1 MESNTTW
8 EVHPIASLYLEIV
21 MNQTSLKRD
30 INEIIFNSIY
40 YGMEPW
46 WFITFHYKDHKTKEA
61 EILEDIHD
69 LKNKLKRL
77 IYKNRDPKVIGIG
90 KFYYPKCLFI
100 NERSRWGTEQ
110 FHTHMILER
119 LPSKINTQASVETLF
134 KKDLPARIK
143 AMSKWK
149 RVDVQ
154 RVSTEYCDLQR
165 LSRYLAKQNS
175 FDTITIDLFNSDL

>member
-1 MESNTTW
+1 
-8 EVHPIASLYLEIV
+8 

-30 INEIIFNSIY
+30 IHEIIFNSIS

-46 WFITFHYKDHKTKEA
+46 WFITFHYKENKTKEA
-61 EILEDIHD
+61 EIIEDVHD
-69 LKNKLKRL
+69 LKNKLRRL
-77 IYKNRDPKVIGIG
+77 IYKSRDPEVTGLG
-90 KFYYPKCLFI
+90 KFKYPKFLFI

-110 FHTHMILER
+110 FHTHLILER
-119 LPSKINTQASVETLF
+119 LPSRINTQASVETLF
-134 KKDLPARIK
+134 RRELPAKVK

-154 RVSTEYCDLQR
+154 RISSEYLDIQR

-175 FDTITIDLFNSDL
+175 LETISIDLFNSDL